1 MSGKLKPSIVRLPVC
16 ALSGLIAVSLVLGP
30 AARAIADPI
39 GVTSGV
45 YACAGAEC
53 NVSLTGGDGFFVNG
67 GRSPSQFPIF
77 FALQV
82 GSVTKVQTDI
92 TTFVQFPFMVPGP
105 GAFAQLNGSAHPNT
119 WLQLVNFAFDTT
131 PFTAR
136 LGANSGDFTFTG
148 TLRDFLPQTP
158 ITPPLFSVDLVGQGT
173 WAASLT
179 EIGSGVLT
187 AANYSFTFATPS
199 PTPEPATLLLLCS
212 GLVVAGARKFRAR
225 I

>member
-92 TTFVQFPFMVPGP
+92 TTS
-105 GAFAQLNGSAHPNT
+105 LC
-119 WLQLVNFAFDTT
+119 LVI
-131 PFTAR
+131 R
-136 LGANSGDFTFTG
+136 RIQSIILGD
-148 TLRDFLPQTP
+148 LPACAP
-158 ITPPLFSVDLVGQGT
+158 ITTIPGCG
-173 WAASLT
+173 AS
-179 EIGSGVLT
+179 SKV
-187 AANYSFTFATPS
+187 
-199 PTPEPATLLLLCS
+199 
-212 GLVVAGARKFRAR
+212 
-225 I
+225 